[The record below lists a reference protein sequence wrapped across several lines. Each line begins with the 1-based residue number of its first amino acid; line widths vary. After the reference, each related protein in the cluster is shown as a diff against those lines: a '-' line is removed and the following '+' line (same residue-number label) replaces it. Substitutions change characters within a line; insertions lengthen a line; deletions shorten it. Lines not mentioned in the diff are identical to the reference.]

1 MRDTQKTKQQL
12 VSELEETRRRLAELE
27 ASEAGR
33 RRAEE
38 ALQESEEGRGT
49 QCFFTLPVYTRQ
61 RDCHGK
67 KV

>member
-1 MRDTQKTKQQL
+1 MTYTYKTKPEL
-12 VSELEETRRRLAELE
+12 IGELEETRRRLAELE